1 MSSTT
6 SSNHLSFLGFTLEDS
21 GHATRQASCGL
32 LVGARGS
39 SGKDT
44 IYFPLVRLVP
54 PFGHLDPQGISELA
68 PWLTGFFMQPEKAA
82 EVLAAWLKEHPEV
95 EG

>member
-21 GHATRQASCGL
+21 GHATRQAYCGL
-32 LVGARGS
+32 LVAAKGI

-44 IYFPLVRLVP
+44 VYFPLVRLDP
-54 PFGHLDPQGISELA
+54 PFGHLNPQGNSELDL
-68 PWLTGFFMQPEKAA
+68 WLPGFFLQPEKAA